1 MELKIV
7 VYYTCVNRWNVPCFE
22 ELLFDTEEEADR
34 FIDKIKNKMNVT
46 RIIKTVDWKLKGET
60 KMIPK
65 NIIVKY
71 SGFDKNGLYYSNV
84 LEFRT
89 ERDADLFILDMK
101 KLMFGVQSYTKI
113 ITWEKKE
120 ETKNENQS

>member
-1 MELKIV
+1 METKNV
-7 VYYTCVNRWNVPCFE
+7 VYYTCVNRWNIPCFE

-34 FIDKIKNKMNVT
+34 FIDKIKNRMNVT

-120 ETKNENQS
+120 ETKNES

>member
-1 MELKIV
+1 M
-7 VYYTCVNRWNVPCFE
+7 
-22 ELLFDTEEEADR
+22 
-34 FIDKIKNKMNVT
+34 
-46 RIIKTVDWKLKGET
+46 
-60 KMIPK
+60 MIPK
-65 NIIVKY
+65 SIAVKY
-71 SGFDKNGLYYSNV
+71 SGFDKNGLYYINV

-120 ETKNENQS
+120 ETVNDCK

>member
-1 MELKIV
+1 M
-7 VYYTCVNRWNVPCFE
+7 
-22 ELLFDTEEEADR
+22 
-34 FIDKIKNKMNVT
+34 
-46 RIIKTVDWKLKGET
+46 
-60 KMIPK
+60 MIPK
-65 NIIVKY
+65 SIMVKY

-120 ETKNENQS
+120 EIKNE